1 MVNSNYLPSQRILT
15 NYAMVLID
23 FALSS
28 GEGIKK
34 NEIVLLQYD
43 QPAQPLALAVYQRI
57 LQKGG
62 HPILRQA
69 EEAFAKIFYE
79 TANNKQ
85 LTFFPEKYSRALVD
99 TIDHR
104 LFLMADENPLL
115 LKSINPHKLMLAN
128 AAKKKLKEWLFAKE
142 DQGKLTWTLA
152 LYGTPGAAK
161 EAGLA
166 LEDYWK
172 QIIKACYL
180 NAQDPIKDWRK
191 TFRGVEKIV
200 QTLNK
205 LPIDKI
211 RVVAKDTDLTYT
223 LGEKRVWMGGS
234 GRNIP
239 SFEIF
244 TSPDWRGTNGHI
256 YFDQPL
262 YRYGNLIEGI
272 RLVFKNGK
280 VIEAKAK
287 KNEKLLRELIKQKN
301 ADKVGEF
308 SLTDTRFSK
317 IDKFMAHTLY
327 DENFGGKYG
336 NTHLALGSSYHDCY
350 AGKASKLGAQEWAEL
365 GYNDSVEH
373 TDIIASSDRRVTVT
387 LPNRTEKLIYSAGH
401 FTL

>member
-1 MVNSNYLPSQRILT
+1 MVSKEHTPSLKTLT
-15 NYAMVLID
+15 NYARVLID
-23 FALSS
+23 FAL
-28 GEGIKK
+28 GTGKGIKK
-34 NEIVLLQYD
+34 DEVVLLQYD

-57 LQKGG
+57 LESGG
-62 HPILRQA
+62 HPILRQN
-69 EEAFAKIFYE
+69 EEAFAKVFYQ
-79 TANNKQ
+79 TASDKQ

-115 LKSINPHKLMLAN
+115 LKKIDPQKLILAN
-128 AAKKKLKEWLFAKE
+128 SAKKKLKEWLFAKE
-142 DQGKLTWTLA
+142 DLGKMTWTLA
-152 LYGTPGAAK
+152 LYGTEGAAK
-161 EAGLA
+161 EARLS
-166 LEDYWK
+166 LKDYWK

-180 NAQDPIKDWRK
+180 NSPDPIKEWQK
-191 TFRGVEKIV
+191 TFIEVEKIV
-200 QTLNK
+200 KTLNK
-205 LPIDKI
+205 MPIAKI
-211 RVVAKDTDLTYT
+211 RVQAEGTDLTYT
-223 LGEKRVWMGGS
+223 LGKKRAWMGGS

-272 RLVFKNGK
+272 TLVFEKGRVIKATARKNQ
-280 VIEAKAK
+280 
-287 KNEKLLRELIKQKN
+287 KLLQELVKQKN

-350 AGKASKLGAQEWAEL
+350 AGEARKLKPVDWARL

-373 TDIIASSDRRVTVT
+373 TDIIASLDRKVTVT
-387 LPNRTEKLIYSAGH
+387 LVNGSEKLIYSGGH
-401 FTL
+401 FRI